1 MAKFLSPFEF
11 RSRFVSVAAS
21 RVRSRTLPS
30 APADRSAGRR
40 PPRGARALRALAA
53 AAAAGMLVA
62 LPTTASAAA
71 KVSERFERIRGYNEP
86 STPAKYDRVGIL
98 AVGSRKAPNI
108 LILVPGTSA
117 SSTYFVPLAEDIV
130 RKLPRWQVWAVER
143 RENLLEDHSVFNL
156 AKRRKVTEQ
165 QVFDY
170 YLRWITTPSITKH
183 IRLIPDSEVAFARNW
198 GMRTE
203 IEDLHRVVQ
212 LARKRGR
219 HVVLGGHSLGG
230 TITTAYATWN
240 FGGKPGARYLDGLV
254 YIDGGRIGNPPSADE
269 ARRQLEQFATQ
280 SPWLSFGGIPAP
292 YAGLFNTA
300 GSLAALIY
308 PNEPSIAYDWPGLPA
323 FLKPPVRPTNLAQ
336 YGYALDTETSPPALW
351 AAQAH
356 IGKLKPSGEPRG
368 WDQAGEITPIRRY
381 ARMFSGIDFQG
392 LDGTAWY
399 HPMRLTIDASAV
411 GNGTPNAA
419 QKVFGVR
426 ATLGRKLPKRL
437 RIYAFGAAGGRLVTE
452 AARDLARQAGIP
464 KRNVV
469 LVNRQSTYAHN
480 DPAGAYPRN
489 EFVKYLLPF
498 LKRIAR

>member
-1 MAKFLSPFEF
+1 MATVPSPF
-11 RSRFVSVAAS
+11 SVRVPGRRAAS
-21 RVRSRTLPS
+21 EPAVSRSQRHPTPARRPQRWAVFSLASLAALALLATLPLP
-30 APADRSAGRR
+30 APA
-40 PPRGARALRALAA
+40 
-53 AAAAGMLVA
+53 
-62 LPTTASAAA
+62 A
-71 KVSERFERIRGYNEP
+71 KGKISERFERIRGYNEP

-143 RENLLEDHSVFNL
+143 RENLLEDHSVFDL
-156 AKRRKVTEQ
+156 AKRRKVTDQ

-170 YLRWITTPSITKH
+170 YLRWITTPSVTKH

-240 FGGKPGARYLDGLV
+240 FRGKPGARYLDGLV
-254 YIDGGRIGNPPSADE
+254 YIDGGRIGNPPSADA

-356 IGKLKPSGEPRG
+356 IGKLKPSGDPRG

-381 ARMFSGIDFQG
+381 ARMFSGINFQG

-411 GNGTPNAA
+411 GNGTPNPA

-469 LVNRQSTYAHN
+469 LVNRQGTYAHN